1 MQEIFNE
8 EYRISQVLLKKE
20 RELFLLN
27 QLENDN
33 QVDENETSLEKK
45 LRLNNLSVTLP
56 RTGQKTSNNE
66 SFVLNRAHTTN
77 EDVSSNVVYETRAN
91 AINFLSK
98 SRAKLNDD
106 DKTIQRAH
114 TTSETRANAI
124 DFISSRV
131 KNNEL
136 NQDQYNNSK
145 TLKIQRAHTT
155 SETRVNAINFL
166 LNRTKQSPSSAPES
180 SVENIEPI
188 LNDNENLEFLQ
199 SKENTSAAFIRTKL
213 ELLESTNVANN
224 QILKLNNSKQAFIPR
239 RSTSAN
245 KTDPRV
251 QAFYNKVSLKD
262 EKSPVSVKTP
272 IIFDE
277 HQSINAISNYANS
290 GSEVLNE
297 EVKPKPIRPPKPLP
311 TIPIDLEKSIQ
322 ISVINSSQQQN
333 INDNIF
339 PIRSTSRG
347 LLEN

>member
-131 KNNEL
+131 KNN
-136 NQDQYNNSK
+136 
-145 TLKIQRAHTT
+145 
-155 SETRVNAINFL
+155 
-166 LNRTKQSPSSAPES
+166 PSSAPES

-188 LNDNENLEFLQ
+188 LNDNENSEFLQ

-277 HQSINAISNYANS
+277 HQSINAIGNYANS